1 MNKAA
6 EKLRNMSLNELRA
19 QERDQMD
26 QLFRLKF
33 QMKMGQTESLNKI
46 RSLRRSVARIK
57 TTIRQQQLGL
67 VNVGAPKPAASEKTE
82 LKPAKS
88 RKTAEKAGKR

>member
-1 MNKAA
+1 
-6 EKLRNMSLNELRA
+6 MSLNELHA

-33 QMKMGQTESLNKI
+33 QMKMGQTESLTKI

-57 TTIRQQQLGL
+57 TTIRQQQLGV
-67 VNVGAPKPAASEKTE
+67 VNAAAPKATVSEKAEPKPAKTR
-82 LKPAKS
+82 KS
-88 RKTAEKAGKR
+88 AEKAGKR